1 MPPLKRGETFATGMV
16 KPKTTALFF
25 DKLWVHPLLIQGFG
39 QKNYT
44 FRNDLEPHHVP
55 AELCVWVCPVFTD
68 CLPLSHGTSSQSN
81 LFVL

>member
-55 AELCVWVCPVFTD
+55 AELCVG
-68 CLPLSHGTSSQSN
+68 LPRFHGLFAFKPRHLLS
-81 LFVL
+81 V